1 MAIENK
7 MVDGHGD
14 GHRVRVSKWGIAAT
28 GPIEFSV
35 SYPVTASSINTAY
48 TFVGPKAGKQFVVTD
63 ILLYANKNVGAND
76 ATVEIYEADTET
88 TTTVSKSVLITEML
102 KQTSRDFV
110 GLNLVINEGKWL
122 NIKTDDATIFASV
135 LGYYVPVV

>member
-1 MAIENK
+1 
-7 MVDGHGD
+7 
-14 GHRVRVSKWGIAAT
+14 
-28 GPIEFSV
+28 
-35 SYPVTASSINTAY
+35 
-48 TFVGPKAGKQFVVTD
+48 
-63 ILLYANKNVGAND
+63 
-76 ATVEIYEADTET
+76 
-88 TTTVSKSVLITEML
+88 ML